1 MPPNSRLSDEPVPR
15 AWVVLT
21 EEGRKIGAEEVVRKL
36 DAWHKEAL
44 SKYKWLRGGFGIV
57 DQVSDRH
64 IMHRTPWSPFGLD
77 I

>member
-21 EEGRKIGAEEVVRKL
+21 EEGRKIGAEEVVKKL

-57 DQVSDRH
+57 DQVSDGH
-64 IMHRTPWSPFGLD
+64 IIHRIPLFPFCLN